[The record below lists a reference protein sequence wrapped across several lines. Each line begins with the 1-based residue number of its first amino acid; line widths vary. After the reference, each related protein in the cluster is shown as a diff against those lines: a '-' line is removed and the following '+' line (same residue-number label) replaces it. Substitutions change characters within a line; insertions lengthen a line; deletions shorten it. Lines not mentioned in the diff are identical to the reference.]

1 MAGNGFLSAPP
12 VFTGENYQIWAVKME
27 SYLEAC
33 DLWDLVEADPE
44 DPPLAHM
51 RNNRDERKRRYK
63 AKTCIHSAVSETIF
77 TKIMTC
83 ETAKQA
89 WDLLK
94 QEYQGNVRTK
104 QMQVLN
110 LRREFEMQKMK
121 ETETVND
128 YKDKLMIIANK
139 IRMLGEEFSDRR
151 IVEKI
156 LVTLPERF
164 ESKISSLEESR
175 DMSTI
180 TLGELVNALQAQEQR
195 RAYRNEEMVEGAFQV
210 KEADQA
216 QGGSKEKKQWSKKI
230 YKKGENS
237 INEGNKGKH
246 SPCPHCKKTSHPQK
260 KCWFRPDIQCRACKQ
275 MGHMERVC
283 KNKQQEGHQAQAAE
297 QQQDEQLFVVSCF
310 SSNSSSD
317 DWLID
322 SGCTNHMSFD
332 ESLFKEVNKSEVS
345 RVKVGNGQYI
355 EVKGKGTVAIKSSA
369 GIKLIYDVLL
379 VPKIDRNL
387 LSVGQLLEKGYSV
400 VFKNNMCVIT
410 DPNGVVLFSVK
421 MNSKSFS
428 LSWNKDESSA
438 YQCTLNHA
446 ELWHKR
452 MGHFHYSALDYM
464 QKNDLVH
471 GMTFNG
477 GGASVCEVCQLGKQA
492 RLPFPVNKA
501 WRAVEK
507 LQLIHTDVCGP
518 MRTAS
523 LNGNRYFMVLID
535 DFSRMCWVYFLKQK
549 SEVASVFW
557 KFKTWI
563 ENQSGCK
570 IKVIRSDNGTE
581 YTANKFA
588 KFCEAAGIE
597 HQLTATYTPQQNG
610 VSERKNRTIME
621 MARCLL
627 FEKEMPKMFWAEAVN
642 TAVFLQNRLP
652 TKALKG
658 KTPFEAW
665 FGFKPSIHNLRI
677 FGCMCFTHV
686 PDAKR
691 EKLDQKAEYGVF
703 VGYSTLTKGYRVYQP
718 LTGRIIV
725 SRDVKFDEAGGWNW
739 ATAEPKQV
747 FTEEKIPELQDDI
760 IDDEPI
766 RGTRPLTEIYQ
777 KCNMAVLEPAGYD
790 EAAKD
795 PKWLEAMEDEIKM
808 IHKNQTWELVDRP
821 LHKKTIGVKWVYR
834 TKLHA
839 DGSVNKFKAR
849 LVVKGY
855 AQLFGVDFS
864 ETFAPVARLDTIRL
878 LLALAAQK
886 QWKIYQ
892 LDVKSAFLNGYLDEE
907 IFVEQPEGFVADP
920 KKVYLLKKALY
931 GLKQAPRAWYSRIDD
946 HLLNIGFNKSMSEST
961 LYIQVINH
969 ELIVV
974 SLYVDDLLV
983 TGSNEELVKQFKVQ
997 MMQAFEMTDLGEMTF
1012 FLGLE
1017 IQKSQQGVFI
1027 GQQKYAKEVL
1037 NKFNMEDCKSVCTP
1051 LAQNEKFSKD
1061 DGAEKIDE
1069 ALYRSIIG
1077 CLMYLTATRPDIMF
1091 AVSLLSRYMHCA
1103 SELHYK
1109 AAKRVL
1115 RYIKGTL
1122 DHGIKFEKEDKL
1134 ILHGFA
1140 DSDWAGSCDDM
1151 RSTSGYLFSLGSG
1164 CFCWSSKKQEIVAQS
1179 TAEAEYIAAA
1189 AAVNQALW
1197 LRKLMTDLK
1206 MIQNYATEIFV
1217 DNQAAIAISNNPV
1230 FHGKTKH
1237 FKIKYYFVREV
1248 QKNDEVR
1255 LVYCKTEDQLA
1266 DILTKGLSKSRFEL
1280 LKKRIGV
1287 CSKNSKEE

>member
-1 MAGNGFLSAPP
+1 
-12 VFTGENYQIWAVKME
+12 
-27 SYLEAC
+27 
-33 DLWDLVEADPE
+33 
-44 DPPLAHM
+44 
-51 RNNRDERKRRYK
+51 
-63 AKTCIHSAVSETIF
+63 
-77 TKIMTC
+77 MTC

-94 QEYQGNVRTK
+94 QEYQGNVKTK

-128 YKDKLMIIANK
+128 YKDKLMMIANK

-180 TLGELVNALQAQEQR
+180 TLAELVNALQAQEQR
-195 RAYRNEEMVEGAFQV
+195 RAYRKEEMVEGAFQV

-230 YKKGENS
+230 YKKGESS

-246 SPCPHCKKTSHPQK
+246 SP
-260 KCWFRPDIQCRACKQ
+260 ACKQ

-369 GIKLIYDVLL
+369 GIKFISDVLL

-400 VFKNNMCVIT
+400 VFKNKICVIT

-428 LSWNKDESSA
+428 LSWNKDECSA
-438 YQCTLNHA
+438 YQCTLNQA

-464 QKNDLVH
+464 QKNDLVQ

-477 GGASVCEVCQLGKQA
+477 GGASVCGVCQLGKQA
-492 RLPFPVNKA
+492 RLSFPVNKA

-581 YTANKFA
+581 YTTDKFA

-610 VSERKNRTIME
+610 VSERKNRTVME

-642 TAVFLQNRLP
+642 TVVFLQNRLP
-652 TKALKG
+652 TKALNG
-658 KTPFEAW
+658 KTPFEA
-665 FGFKPSIHNLRI
+665 
-677 FGCMCFTHV
+677 C
-686 PDAKR
+686 
-691 EKLDQKAEYGVF
+691 
-703 VGYSTLTKGYRVYQP
+703 
-718 LTGRIIV
+718 
-725 SRDVKFDEAGGWNW
+725 RDVKFDEAGGWNW
-739 ATAEPKQV
+739 ETAEPKQA
-747 FTEEKIPELQDDI
+747 FAEEKAPELLDDDI

-777 KCNMAVLEPAGYD
+777 KY
-790 EAAKD
+790 

-834 TKLHA
+834 TKLNA

-907 IFVEQPEGFVADP
+907 IFVEQPEGFVAD
-920 KKVYLLKKALY
+920 LK
-931 GLKQAPRAWYSRIDD
+931 
-946 HLLNIGFNKSMSEST
+946 KSMSEST

-1017 IQKSQQGVFI
+1017 IQ
-1027 GQQKYAKEVL
+1027 
-1037 NKFNMEDCKSVCTP
+1037 N
-1051 LAQNEKFSKD
+1051 
-1061 DGAEKIDE
+1061 
-1069 ALYRSIIG
+1069 
-1077 CLMYLTATRPDIMF
+1077 
-1091 AVSLLSRYMHCA
+1091 
-1103 SELHYK
+1103 ELHYK

-1206 MIQNYATEIFV
+1206 MIQDYATEIFV